1 MRYAV
6 LLYVDADLPAG
17 PGAAEWDE
25 SLPGH
30 HEYGAGPGVLSGIAL
45 HDRGSATSL
54 RFRDGQRLVSDGPF
68 AETKEQLWGLYV
80 VEAPDLDR
88 VLDQAETLW
97 EARHGTIE
105 IRPILGV
112 YQQAVAR
119 RGDPGSAP
127 AA

>member
-6 LLYVDADLPAG
+6 LLYVDSDLPAG
-17 PGAAEWDE
+17 PGAAEWDV

-30 HEYGAGPGVLSGIAL
+30 KTYSARPGVLSGIAL

-54 RFRDGQRLVSDGPF
+54 RFRDGRRLVSDGPF

-80 VEAPDLDR
+80 VEAPDLDH
-88 VLDQAETLW
+88 VLDDAAELW
-97 EARHGTIE
+97 EAHHGTIE

-112 YQQAVAR
+112 HQQEVAR
-119 RGDPGSAP
+119 GGDPGSAP
-127 AA
+127 A

>member
-17 PGAAEWDE
+17 PGAAEWDA

-30 HEYGAGPGVLSGIAL
+30 RTYAAGPGISTGVAL

-54 RFRDGQRLVSDGPF
+54 RIRDGRRLVTDGPF

-80 VEAPDLDR
+80 VDAPDLDH
-88 VLDQAETLW
+88 VLDAAAELW
-97 EARHGTIE
+97 EAENGTIE
-105 IRPILGV
+105 IRPILGIH
-112 YQQAVAR
+112 
-119 RGDPGSAP
+119 
-127 AA
+127 